1 MFSEHTL
8 AFEHTQDTVFNAF
21 ASLPPDFKWGDGM
34 LYPDTTTQPSSRAG
48 DQRLVLRDAKTVIEE
63 YTETLIEIDAPV
75 AISLTLTLD
84 DFAMS
89 RNAPT
94 GHLLPS
100 AASMAR
106 ARKHISEGRAT
117 NLIMSLTLSNFG
129 AATIWSFKGPDA
141 FGQYLS
147 LQLHFNP
154 QSGEFWFL
162 THSPL
167 RREQLRARYQGT
179 FR

>member
-129 AATIWSFKGPDA
+129 AATNATLIIANQGQTGPKFGARIFKRFAPNPAKTLLDWLA
-141 FGQYLS
+141 H
-147 LQLHFNP
+147 QLNAP
-154 QSGEFWFL
+154 TSGA
-162 THSPL
+162 S
-167 RREQLRARYQGT
+167 
-179 FR
+179 